1 MRRALLNCIEVFV
14 LSFGFVDLSNVHG
27 LSSTVRILSSQLLS
41 HMCRHTI
48 SKFFILEKSV
58 EESLEHI
65 LGKHGSLQL
74 FLHCQQPPLRTLTRA
89 QQVSVPI
96 A

>member
-1 MRRALLNCIEVFV
+1 MFLVGSIMLTALLNCIDIFV

-27 LSSTVRILSSQLLS
+27 LSSS

-48 SKFFILEKSV
+48 SKFFIMERSV

-65 LGKHGSLQL
+65 LGKHGS
-74 FLHCQQPPLRTLTRA
+74 HCSCFYA
-89 QQVSVPI
+89 VSYHL
-96 A
+96 